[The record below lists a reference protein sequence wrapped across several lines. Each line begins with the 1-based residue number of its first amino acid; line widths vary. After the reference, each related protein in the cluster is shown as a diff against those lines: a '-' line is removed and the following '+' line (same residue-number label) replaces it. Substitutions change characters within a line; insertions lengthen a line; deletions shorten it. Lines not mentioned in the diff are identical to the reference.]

1 VVRVHGSGRAQD
13 GFGIQTKQGQ
23 LLLPCRDHHSRDCLI
38 MPYQCDYF
46 VLSIAIASPDLS
58 GLLYPLLVILGSVA
72 NLTLVFFQLQY
83 QSPYLIRV
91 HVSVPAWL

>member
-1 VVRVHGSGRAQD
+1 VVVRVHGSGRVQD

-23 LLLPCRDHHSRDCLI
+23 LLLPLVHLFRSIHSDS
-38 MPYQCDYF
+38 Q
-46 VLSIAIASPDLS
+46 PDLS
-58 GLLYPLLVILGSVA
+58 GLLYPLLVVLGSVA
-72 NLTLVFFQLQY
+72 NFTLAFFQLQY